1 MLTATVA
8 RGLARLTTDELDRIR
23 RDIWSRYAHAT
34 TTREQ
39 LMLQRDLG
47 PVVREL
53 HRRRAGT
60 AARPGA

>member
-1 MLTATVA
+1 MLTAPTA
-8 RGLARLTTDELDRIR
+8 RGLARLTNDELDHIR
-23 RDIWSRYAHAT
+23 RDIWSRYAHAA

-53 HRRRAGT
+53 HRRRVDT
-60 AARPGA
+60 ARRPA